1 MTAKRT
7 LFVNNFVAN
16 GFNATQAALDAGYSV
31 KTARSIG
38 SELLTFPDVAAA
50 VEKAVR
56 AKLRNIDRLSVKW
69 LDEVCR
75 LAFSDIREVATFD
88 EHGVAFKADSELTD
102 DAARAIES
110 VESTVTTP
118 KTGEVIVNRKVR
130 LHSKASA
137 LAMLGKYLGTQT
149 DNPPPRSPAEA
160 LDAEARRERIA
171 YLQSKLGGK
180 QP

>member
-1 MTAKRT
+1 VTPKQT
-7 LFVNNFVAN
+7 LFVEHYIAN
-16 GFNATQAALDAGYSV
+16 GFNGEQAAIKAGYSA
-31 KTARSIG
+31 KTARSTAH
-38 SELLTFPDVAAA
+38 ENLTKPYIAAA

-75 LAFSDIREVATFD
+75 LAFSDIRQVATFD

-102 DAARAIES
+102 DAARAIET
-110 VESTVTTP
+110 VESTVTKP
-118 KTGEVIVNRKVR
+118 KTGEVIVNRKIR

-149 DNPPPRSPAEA
+149 DNPPPQSPAEA

-180 QP
+180 A